1 MNIDMIKIMEL
12 LYHMS
17 VFITSDYS
25 EISLHSF
32 VCYFI
37 SQHSEICCT
46 VMADS
51 FFIKQTLEF
60 RPQEINSIDK
70 PFVLLLTYILFKG
83 TVFSTALTQ
92 NVTFASISDLN
103 NF

>member
-1 MNIDMIKIMEL
+1 MNIDMINIMEL

-46 VMADS
+46 VMADF

-70 PFVLLLTYILFKG
+70 LFVFCLHTYSSRVRFFLQHLHKM
-83 TVFSTALTQ
+83 
-92 NVTFASISDLN
+92 
-103 NF
+103 